1 MWLAAVLVT
10 VAWGSPL
17 FHVPTFDLDE
27 SLYRR
32 LAEEMKISGEYFIPT
47 WNGRPFYE
55 KPPTYFWTII
65 LTSKFFDRAGAPV
78 SIFSSRLPS
87 FLFTMVTVAW
97 LGVFWPKFLVGLE
110 GRPPV
115 KSPEWLRHPVFPL
128 LVYSMALFPGIGAS
142 SVLLDPMLTA
152 FLTPVLLV
160 LSLLWLEGDGDRLRR
175 PTAPEAIMLAIGI
188 AGATAVKGLIG
199 ILLPAFVVVVHCVF
213 AMGASGP
220 RWLVRNLWE
229 VVRALS
235 GSFSGA
241 ILFGLGFY
249 LLVYWKAG
257 QVFLYEFFVVHH
269 FGRGAAA
276 MQGHGGPLLYH
287 PIVLLFGGTALS
299 SLVLLLLSK
308 VSRGGWV
315 AFAEYARWGFP
326 FSWTVA
332 FLVFYSASSTK
343 LPNYTWPV
351 WPAMSLGACI
361 LLAKLRVLKDR
372 DDPLSQPAGRVARVI
387 PAIFKGLAYFC
398 PAFLFA
404 LFLLIGLAAHRL
416 PGDLFLNPGAQ
427 AIWDSVGPWPLGVRL
442 ALILVGICMLFQ
454 ALVLRHF
461 SFGTASSGNEAG
473 GRLVKCAMLAAIV
486 VGVSGAIVVPFVA
499 DAMAGPYARLA
510 ERAVRLA
517 GPDTC
522 LATVG
527 PSSPTV
533 SLHYRRGRIND
544 CGPAPKKLMIGP
556 VWKEESCRENN
567 LVVVARDRYLFLCAP
582 RS

>member
-10 VAWGSPL
+10 VAWGAPL

-27 SLYRR
+27 ALYRR

-47 WNGRPFYE
+47 WNGRVFYE

-65 LTSKFFDRAGAPV
+65 LASKLFDGAGAPV
-78 SIFSSRLPS
+78 SIFSSRLPG

-97 LGVFWPKFLVGLE
+97 LGVFWPKFLSALE
-110 GRPPV
+110 DRPPL
-115 KSPEWLRHPVFPL
+115 KYPGWLRHPVFPL

-152 FLTPVLLV
+152 FFTPVLLV
-160 LSLLWLEGDGDRLRR
+160 LSLLWLEGDGHPPRR
-175 PTAPEAIMLAIGI
+175 PTAPEATMLAIGI

-199 ILLPAFVVVVHCVF
+199 ILLPAFAVFVHCVLTT
-213 AMGASGP
+213 GASGP
-220 RWLVRNLWE
+220 RLIRNLWE
-229 VVRALS
+229 AVRALW
-235 GSFSGA
+235 GSFAGV

-249 LLVYWKAG
+249 GLVYWSAGKA
-257 QVFLYEFFVVHH
+257 FLYEFFVVHH

-276 MQGHGGPLLYH
+276 MQGHGGLLLYH

-299 SLVLLLLSK
+299 SLLLLLLSQ
-308 VSRGGWV
+308 VSRRGWA
-315 AFAEYARWGFP
+315 AFAEYAHWGVP

-332 FLVFYSASSTK
+332 FVAFYSASSTK

-361 LLAKLRVLKDR
+361 LLAKVRLLRDR
-372 DDPLSQPAGRVARVI
+372 DDLQSRPTGRIVGVI
-387 PAIFKGLAYFC
+387 SAILKGLAYSC
-398 PAFLFA
+398 P
-404 LFLLIGLAAHRL
+404 LFLCALLLLIALVAHRL
-416 PGDLFLNPGAQ
+416 PGDFLLNPGAQ
-427 AIWDSVGPWPLGVRL
+427 AIWDSVGPWPLRVRL
-442 ALILVGICMLFQ
+442 ALILVGICILFQ
-454 ALVLRHF
+454 VLILGQF
-461 SFGTASSGNEAG
+461 GFGTASSGNGARR
-473 GRLVKCAMLAAIV
+473 RLVSCAMLSALA

-499 DAMAGPYARLA
+499 DAMVGPYARLA
-510 ERAVRLA
+510 EGAARLA
-517 GPDTC
+517 GPDSC

-544 CGPAPKKLMIGP
+544 CSPAAKKLMIGP